1 MKLGKWVLGIA
12 VLGLFLGGSASAQLY
27 GPHQPNELMLHAGTQ
42 SWYGGPAGAPFYGYP
57 NAAISKYYPS
67 FSHWAGTST
76 PGSWGPPAGYVYP
89 WKIDGW
95 AWTTFK
101 LDPSGLGDGNWY
113 WTTTLGKFRDNPYS
127 LTTGTFGGM
136 NWDYPE
142 LVCFKLIPKKA
153 IFPGLYGAMM
163 GGTPLAGR
171 TQYQFPSSYGGFN
184 GSWNVFTFFEGS
196 FLVPSGIPTGYLW
209 IQGLAGNCT
218 DPITVPSGY
227 SIWET
232 VWCCRPQV
240 TQSQYL
246 SVDGNEFSCW
256 PTQAATA
263 RYGMNYSFINDG
275 DNGWYWGWGTTVEFG
290 TEILVCDIVTLVP
303 NFPGN
308 DGPMNPYAGMFDLG
322 VAMLMPYVLGG
333 CEVLSFF
340 SMANQSVGML
350 RVTVGDL
357 DGFISPYTGLPWGH
371 GVPYGPANIWRI
383 PHRFGSVMKAMLKNP
398 WIGVFSH
405 QVNAGGP
412 SMLFSTA
419 SMGTSAGLGI
429 PPISFLACLTW
440 RWSTVQFAIPA
451 GVRPE
456 IPSGQ
461 PAGPHSASFM
471 QTWF

>member
-27 GPHQPNELMLHAGTQ
+27 GPHQPNELMLQAGTQ
-42 SWYGGPAGAPFYGYP
+42 SWTGNAVFYGYP
-57 NAAISKYYPS
+57 NHGMSKYYPS
-67 FSHWAGTST
+67 YSHWAGTST

-101 LDPSGLGDGNWY
+101 LDPTGIDDGHWY
-113 WTTTLGKFRDNPYS
+113 WTTTLGKYRDNPYS
-127 LTTGTFGGM
+127 NTTGTFGGM

-142 LVCFKLIPKKA
+142 MVCYNIIPKKA
-153 IFPGLYGAMM
+153 VFPGLYGAMM

-196 FLVPSGIPTGYLW
+196 FLTPSGGGTGFLS

-240 TQSQYL
+240 TQNQYI

-256 PTQAATA
+256 PTQTATG
-263 RYGMNYSFINDG
+263 RYGMNYTTIADG
-275 DNGWYWGWGTTVEFG
+275 DNGWYWCWGPTVEAG
-290 TEILVCDIVTLVP
+290 HEILVCDVVTLVP

-308 DGPMNPYAGMFDLG
+308 DGPMNPYATMFDLG
-322 VAMLMPYVLGG
+322 ISMIMPVVTNG

-340 SMANQSVGML
+340 SMANQSVGNL
-350 RVTVGDL
+350 RVAIGDL
-357 DGFISPYTGLPWGH
+357 DLYFFYPGLPWGR
-371 GVPYGPANIWRI
+371 GVPYGPSNIWRI
-383 PHRFGSVMKAMLKNP
+383 PHAWGPVTNALLKNP
-398 WIGVFSH
+398 WINVFAH
-405 QVNAGGP
+405 AVNAGGP
-412 SMLFSTA
+412 SYLFSTA
-419 SMGTSAGLGI
+419 SMGLSAGLGI
-429 PPISFLACLTW
+429 PPVSFLKCLNW
-440 RWSTVQFAIPA
+440 RWSTVQFAIGP

-461 PAGPHSASFM
+461 PAGPHSAGFT